1 MDDITKTQQSFAIKA
16 LHNPEHRFADLYHL
30 ICRDDWI
37 AFALRAV
44 LSNTGSRTA
53 GIDGISKKQLAT
65 EENQARFIAELQ
77 ADLKAGRFK
86 PLPVR
91 RQYIPK
97 DGGKMRPLGIPT
109 IRDRVVQ
116 MLVKMLLEPIWE
128 SDFLDCSQGFRPG
141 RRTMDCIAPLYGY
154 MNPRIKAYWV
164 VEGDIRGCFDHIQ
177 HAILL
182 KLIERRVADQRVVA
196 LVRDFLRAGVMEG
209 VLFRRT
215 EEGTPQGGVVTPPAM
230 LQTGSLGYR

>member
-65 EENQARFIAELQ
+65 EENHARFIAELQ

-86 PLPVR
+86 PLPGR

-141 RRTMDCIAPLYGY
+141 RRTMDSI
-154 MNPRIKAYWV
+154 RICQSRITTQNKYLWV
-164 VEGDIRGCFDHIQ
+164 VEGDI
-177 HAILL
+177 
-182 KLIERRVADQRVVA
+182 
-196 LVRDFLRAGVMEG
+196 
-209 VLFRRT
+209 
-215 EEGTPQGGVVTPPAM
+215 
-230 LQTGSLGYR
+230 